1 MVVSGAAVDAAQNS
15 REGLEKFSSF
25 APGTYAAILM
35 DIRMPV
41 MDGYEATRVLR
52 ALDRPDAAAVPV
64 IAMTGDAFEEDV
76 RCAHEAGMDDHLTKP
91 IDSERLFA
99 VLREHIK

>member
-1 MVVSGAAVDAAQNS
+1 MVALC
-15 REGLEKFSSF
+15 E
-25 APGTYAAILM
+25 
-35 DIRMPV
+35 
-41 MDGYEATRVLR
+41 LR

-76 RCAHEAGMDDHLTKP
+76 RRAHEAGMDDHLTKP